1 MKFLLLFFFALNISA
16 ANLSA
21 QDAEGLQ
28 KQYLNFSFLTIRDG
42 LSQGMIN
49 YMMQDHF
56 GFMWFGTKD
65 GLNRYDGYRFVVY
78 HNDATDPNS
87 LSDNHIKSIYEDNK
101 GRLWIGTATGGLEL
115 FDRDTEKFI
124 HFKHS
129 DTSNNTISDNLV
141 THITEDKE
149 GYIWIITGRGID
161 RIVCNRFAAKNT
173 GYRYQSVVAHINFPA
188 RSGVNMNAAVP
199 LALQTVSPQLLF
211 TDSKGIVW
219 IFYADRGYYIRPA
232 KDTFTVANY
241 DLRQQVKSVT
251 PNMEFSI
258 ISWAEDSLRGY
269 LYFFSENAIFRI
281 KSTSGTIDVV
291 DRSRYT
297 RLGISVQSAV
307 DEEGILWFSDLGFLR
322 TVDFDHNTQRQIYF
336 ANNGQLVDASFNVFR
351 DRNDAMWIGTVGYGL
366 IKHLPKTAKFHFI
379 SHRSVSHVTECFP
392 DQVSIDGS
400 EWDNQF
406 FDFNLGSFV
415 SLESSRVK
423 VPVKLGPF
431 ADNSYLNYA
440 GGHALVLQKSLY
452 VYDKNYSQG
461 KLVRNISNQRCV
473 LSDEKGIW
481 IGCSDSLIHFDEGT
495 QQLTAWAYPVTPSDL
510 PYTFCMM
517 MIKDKQDNLWLAS
530 MQGLLHFN
538 VKTHEWKQ
546 WRHIEKDTSSLST
559 DILFSLC
566 ADPVKPEKYLWIGTE
581 GGGLNRFNIETG
593 KSRNYREKD
602 GLPNSVIYG
611 IVADDNGNLWMSTNK
626 GLSRFNS
633 LTATFLNYD
642 EADGLQSNEFNRY
655 GFGKSKSGWLYFG
668 GINGFNYFKGK
679 DINTDTIFSKVIFTD
694 FKINNKSAAFGGDA
708 DILSKPVFLTD
719 AVTLPYEY
727 NMISIDF
734 AATNM
739 ALPAKNFYQYRMD
752 GFDENWIASGTA
764 HTATYTNLD
773 PGTYTFHVRASN
785 YQDVW
790 GSNESILS
798 ITVIPP
804 WYMTWW
810 FRALLIL
817 TIAGGLYL
825 LYRYRLN
832 QALKL
837 QSVRNRIA
845 SDLHDEIGSTLSSIS
860 IYSEVIDD
868 RTKDSLPEVTPVI
881 QRISESTENMMDAMS
896 DIVWAINPGNDRFEN
911 ILSRMQAFAAEIL
924 EAKNCMLHL
933 QVDTE
938 LHYIKLGM
946 ETRKNFYLIFKEA
959 VNNTAKYANA
969 RNVWIDMWLHNN
981 QVHFVI
987 KDDGQGFDIK
997 QQKQGNGLNNIRKRT
1012 RELQGHVEIISE
1024 KGDGSSVK
1032 LNFPV
1037 A

>member
-1 MKFLLLFFFALNISA
+1 MKFRLLFFVAAIHALT
-16 ANLSA
+16 LSA
-21 QDAEGLQ
+21 QDANSLQ

-56 GFMWFGTKD
+56 GFMWFATKD

-78 HNDATDPNS
+78 HNDVTDPNS
-87 LSDNHIKSIYEDNK
+87 LSDNHIKSIYEDSK
-101 GRLWIGTATGGLEL
+101 GRLWVGTATGGLEL

-141 THITEDKE
+141 THITEDRA
-149 GYIWIITGRGID
+149 GYIWIITGKGLD
-161 RIVCNRFAAKNT
+161 RIMCKPFAGKNT
-173 GYRYQSVVAHINFPA
+173 TYKYQSVVAHINFPPK
-188 RSGVNMNAAVP
+188 RSVTIKAAMP
-199 LALQTVSPQLLF
+199 LAQNTFSPQLLF

-219 IFYADRGYYIRPA
+219 IFYADRGYYVGPS
-232 KDTFTVANY
+232 KDSLDITGY
-241 DLRQQVKSVT
+241 DLRQHVKSAA
-251 PNMEFSI
+251 PNMEFGI
-258 ISWAEDSLRGY
+258 ISWAEDTMRGY

-281 KSTSGTIDVV
+281 KYPGDTADII
-291 DRSRYT
+291 DRSKYG

-307 DEEGILWFSDLGFLR
+307 DEDGILWFSDLGFLR

-351 DRNDAMWIGTVGYGL
+351 DNNGAMWIGTVGYGL

-379 SHRSVSHVTECFP
+379 SHRSVSHITESFP

-400 EWDNQF
+400 EWNNEF
-406 FDFNLGSFV
+406 FDFNLGSFIR
-415 SLESSRVK
+415 LEPSQVK
-423 VPVKLGPF
+423 VPLKLGPF

-440 GGHALVLQKSLY
+440 GGHAIVLLGGIY
-452 VYDKNYSQG
+452 VYDKNYSQC
-461 KLVRNISNQRCV
+461 KLLRSISNQRCV

-481 IGCSDSLIHFDEGT
+481 IGCSDSLIHFDEST
-495 QQLTAWAYPVTPSDL
+495 QQLTTWAYPVTPADL

-517 MIKDKQDNLWLAS
+517 ITKDRQDNLWLAS
-530 MQGLLHFN
+530 MQGLLYFN
-538 VKTHEWKQ
+538 VQTHQWKQ
-546 WRHIEKDTSSLST
+546 WRHIENDTSSLST

-566 ADPVKPEKYLWIGTE
+566 ADPFKPEKYLWIGTE
-581 GGGLNRFNIETG
+581 GGGLNRFDLET
-593 KSRNYREKD
+593 KRSRNYREKD

-611 IVADDNGNLWMSTNK
+611 IVAGDNGNLWMSTNK
-626 GLSRFNS
+626 GLSRFNP
-633 LTATFLNYD
+633 ATGAFLNYD

-655 GFGKSKSGWLYFG
+655 AFGKSKSGWLYFG
-668 GINGFNYFKGK
+668 GINGFNYFKAK
-679 DINTDTIFSKVIFTD
+679 DINTDTIFPKVIFTD
-694 FKINNKSAAFGGDA
+694 FKINNKSAPFGGSN

-719 AVTLPYEY
+719 AVTLPYKY

-752 GFDENWIASGTA
+752 GFDENWIASGTT
-764 HTATYTNLD
+764 HSATYTNLD
-773 PGTYTFHVRASN
+773 PGTYTLHVRASN

-790 GSNESILS
+790 GSKESILF
-798 ITVIPP
+798 IMVIPP

-810 FRALLIL
+810 FRTLLVL
-817 TIAGGLYL
+817 VVAGGLYA

-881 QRISESTENMMDAMS
+881 HRISESTGNMMDAMS

-911 ILSRMQAFAAEIL
+911 ILSRIQAFAAEIL

-933 QVDTE
+933 QVDQE
-938 LHYIKLGM
+938 LHHIKLGM

-969 RNVWIDMWLHNN
+969 KNVWINMWLHNN
-981 QVHFVI
+981 QVHFII
-987 KDDGQGFDIK
+987 KDDGQGFDLQ
-997 QQKQGNGLNNIRKRT
+997 QQKQGNGLNNIRKRAG
-1012 RELQGHVEIISE
+1012 ELQGRVDIVSE
-1024 KGDGSSVK
+1024 KGKGSSVK

>member
-1 MKFLLLFFFALNISA
+1 MKFPLLLFFALTINA
-16 ANLSA
+16 AVISA
-21 QDAEGLQ
+21 QDAQGLQ

-78 HNDATDPNS
+78 HNDVTDPNS
-87 LSDNHIKSIYEDNK
+87 LSDNHIKSIYEDSK

-141 THITEDKE
+141 THITED
-149 GYIWIITGRGID
+149 GAGNIWIITGKGLD
-161 RIVCNRFAAKNT
+161 RIMCKPSSGKNT
-173 GYRYQSVVAHINFPA
+173 GNKYQSVVAHINFPPKQNVTIKA
-188 RSGVNMNAAVP
+188 GMPPAKN
-199 LALQTVSPQLLF
+199 TFSPQLLF

-219 IFYADRGYYIRPA
+219 IFCAGRAYYVRPS
-232 KDTFTVANY
+232 KDSFAVTDY
-241 DLRQQVKSVT
+241 DLEEHVKSAA
-251 PNMEFSI
+251 PNMEFNI
-258 ISWAEDSLRGY
+258 ISWAEDTMRDY

-281 KSTSGTIDVV
+281 KSPGDTAEVI
-291 DRSRYT
+291 DRSKYG

-307 DEEGILWFSDLGFLR
+307 DEDGILWFSDLGFLR
-322 TVDFDHNTQRQIYF
+322 TVDFDHNIQRQIYF

-351 DRNDAMWIGTVGYGL
+351 DRSGAMWIGTVGYGL

-379 SHRSVSHVTECFP
+379 SHRSVSHITECFP
-392 DQVSIDGS
+392 NQVSIDGS
-400 EWDNQF
+400 EWYNEF

-415 SLESSRVK
+415 SLEPSRIK
-423 VPVKLGPF
+423 IPLKLGPF
-431 ADNSYLNYA
+431 ADNSYLDYA
-440 GGHALVLQKSLY
+440 GGHAIVLLGGLY
-452 VYDKNYSQG
+452 VYDKNYAQY
-461 KLVRNISNQRCV
+461 KLLRRISNQRCV
-473 LSDEKGIW
+473 LSDETGIW
-481 IGCSDSLIHFDEGT
+481 IGCSDSLIHFDEST
-495 QQLTAWAYPVTPSDL
+495 QQLTTWAYPVTPADL

-517 MIKDKQDNLWLAS
+517 IIKDKQDNLWLAT

-538 VKTHEWKQ
+538 VKTQEWKQ
-546 WRHIEKDTSSLST
+546 WKHIENDTSSLST

-566 ADPVKPEKYLWIGTE
+566 ADPVEPGKYLWIGTE
-581 GGGLNRFNIETG
+581 GGGVNRFNLET
-593 KSRNYREKD
+593 KRSKNYREKD

-611 IVADDNGNLWMSTNK
+611 IVADDDGNLWMSTNK
-626 GLSRFNS
+626 GLSRFNPV
-633 LTATFLNYD
+633 TGTFLNYD

-668 GINGFNYFKGK
+668 GINGFNYFKAK

-790 GSNESILS
+790 GSNESILL

-810 FRALLIL
+810 FRTLLVL
-817 TIAGGLYL
+817 VVAGGLYA
-825 LYRYRLN
+825 LYRYRLY

-881 QRISESTENMMDAMS
+881 HRISESTGNMMDAMS

-933 QVDTE
+933 QVDGE
-938 LHYIKLGM
+938 LHHIKLGM
-946 ETRKNFYLIFKEA
+946 ETRKNFYLIFKES

-969 RNVWIDMWLHNN
+969 KNVWINMWLHNN
-981 QVHFVI
+981 QVHFTI
-987 KDDGQGFDIK
+987 KDDGQGFDLQ
-997 QQKQGNGLNNIRKRT
+997 QQKQGNGLNNIRKRAT
-1012 RELQGHVEIISE
+1012 ELQGHVDIISE
-1024 KGDGSSVK
+1024 KDKGSSVK
-1032 LNFPV
+1032 LHFPV